1 MSSGWR
7 SESEK
12 RIKPILLLGL
22 LVIRRLHSV
31 GRMRRDRAGRVTFRG
46 FVPRSGEHWEDGKS
60 LVGNASKVDVILL
73 AKRAGV

>member
-1 MSSGWR
+1 M
-7 SESEK
+7 
-12 RIKPILLLGL
+12 
-22 LVIRRLHSV
+22 IRRLHSV